1 MTRRLGAVLAAAA
14 LLSGPACKSVSAGG
28 NYAASVRDQMRD
40 YKFPKPCEEL
50 WVDALKVVAASG
62 FSLVGNDRK
71 LAEQEAQGVISNLL
85 NRGHATTRNDDGML
99 EAETDSNGQLV
110 RYVVRGKPADKGSC
124 FVNYIEILD
133 DRANSTER
141 RHRDYDMELKL
152 LATVD
157 PSAAAR
163 VAEEADRTSR

>member
-1 MTRRLGAVLAAAA
+1 MTRRLVGTLAIAAV
-14 LLSGPACKSVSAGG
+14 LSGPACKSMSAGG
-28 NYAASVRDQMRD
+28 SYASSVRDQMRE
-40 YKFPKPCEEL
+40 YKFPKPCDEI
-50 WVDALKVVAASG
+50 WVDALKVLAAGS

-85 NRGHATTRNDDGML
+85 NRGHATTRDDDGVL

-110 RYVVRGKPADKGSC
+110 RYIVRGKPAEKGGC
-124 FVNYIEILD
+124 YVTYIEIFD

-157 PSAAAR
+157 PTAAAS
-163 VAEEADRTSR
+163 VAEKADQASK